1 MTSESYPW
9 LLTVKNLHFGNTSA
23 LLSQFCQNF
32 PFSHSFVRS
41 QSDPEALLRFHHH
54 HLSPSNALS
63 FFKALKKDKEQTL
76 NTEDGLAHIWISAY
90 ISWLIASFFIGYLV
104 WFGRRKFNSVA
115 SLNVDMYHKVSQWLE
130 NNRTTKHFCGSV
142 CLEVCFVDVNDG
154 GGYCQHFFSEPTHH
168 SFPL

>member
-32 PFSHSFVRS
+32 PFSHSFFHCVRS
-41 QSDPEALLRFHHH
+41 VRPRSLAPF
-54 HLSPSNALS
+54 SPPPSRALS
-63 FFKALKKDKEQTL
+63 FFKALKKDKEQDTI
-76 NTEDGLAHIWISAY
+76 NTEDGLAHISAY
-90 ISWLIASFFIGYLV
+90 ISWLIASIFISYLV

-115 SLNVDMYHKVSQWLE
+115 SLNVDMYHKVSQGLE
-130 NNRTTKHFCGSV
+130 NNRATKHFCGSV